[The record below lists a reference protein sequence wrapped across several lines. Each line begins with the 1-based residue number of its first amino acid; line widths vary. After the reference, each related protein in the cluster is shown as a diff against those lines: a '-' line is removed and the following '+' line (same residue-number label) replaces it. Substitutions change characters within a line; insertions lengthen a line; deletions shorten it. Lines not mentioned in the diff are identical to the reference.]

1 MSVIESRVKLKHG
14 SICIAKLWWL
24 RVKEQPVGEGD
35 AGFEHAQQDYRLR
48 ISSSSKLILTKLRVG
63 NMQARSAVAA
73 LASAFLLTTIALPEA
88 PAAAAEVIVIDGSG
102 RSVQIT
108 DTSRILSIGGD
119 VTEILYALGAG
130 ARIVGVDTTSQ
141 FPAEALQ
148 KKQSVG
154 YMRALSSEGVISV
167 GASVI
172 LASQGAGPLPSRV
185 CWRSSVSLYP
195 T

>member
-1 MSVIESRVKLKHG
+1 MTKLKG
-14 SICIAKLWWL
+14 W
-24 RVKEQPVGEGD
+24 Q
-35 AGFEHAQQDYRLR
+35 HA
-48 ISSSSKLILTKLRVG
+48 STH
-63 NMQARSAVAA
+63 
-73 LASAFLLTTIALPEA
+73 LLTTIALPEA

-148 KKQSVG
+148 KKAERWL
-154 YMRALSSEGVISV
+154 YA
-167 GASVI
+167 
-172 LASQGAGPLPSRV
+172 
-185 CWRSSVSLYP
+185 RSFQ
-195 T
+195 